1 MKEKGEIMKFNY
13 LELAETIKERRLE
26 KGISTRKLADKIGVS
41 HAEISRF
48 ENGLKANFYFVPF
61 IKMCKELDLDLFN
74 LLDDVGLYE
83 VDFDKLYYVMF
94 KSKNENIFKIHAR
107 CEGEALRIALDFV
120 MENNLIEIDET
131 LENMLMAVVENPEDF
146 NKKIIENFEKTNQLL
161 HEKEEDFEEE
171 TEELDADSF
180 MEMQCENCEYR
191 CPHCGQCT
199 LGE

>member
-1 MKEKGEIMKFNY
+1 MKFNY

-48 ENGLKANFYFVPF
+48 ENGLKPSFYFIPF

-94 KSKNENIFKIHAR
+94 KSKSENIFKIHAR

-131 LENMLMAVVENPEDF
+131 LENMLMAVVENPKDF
-146 NKKIIENFEKTNQLL
+146 DKKIIENFEKTNQLL
-161 HEKEEDFEEE
+161 HKKEQDLEEKS
-171 TEELDADSF
+171 EELDADSF
-180 MEMQCENCEYR
+180 MKMQYENCEYR